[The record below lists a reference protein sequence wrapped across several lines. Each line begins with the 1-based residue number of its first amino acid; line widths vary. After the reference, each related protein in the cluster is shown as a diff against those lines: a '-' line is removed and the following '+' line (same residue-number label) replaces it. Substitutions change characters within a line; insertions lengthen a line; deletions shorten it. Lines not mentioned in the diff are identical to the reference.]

1 MASRRTY
8 KRKGSRKHK
17 SSKRHH
23 IKHHIRHAK
32 KNMIIMGGDGGAPGY
47 AEGVYG
53 GIGQQHAE
61 SNDSNLIAMNAQY
74 ANSMRGGTNPLQNQ
88 VNLEGMNRAHLVT
101 GGQQQQQLQQGG
113 EVLTEVAVPV
123 ALLALNQGLVPK
135 RRTGKQRHHRS
146 NRRYRR

>member
-1 MASRRTY
+1 MPSKRTY
-8 KRKGSRKHK
+8 KKKGSRKHK
-17 SSKRHH
+17 SSRRHH
-23 IKHHIRHAK
+23 RRHAK
-32 KNMIIMGGDGGAPGY
+32 KNMIIMGGDGGATGY
-47 AEGVYG
+47 AQGVYG

-61 SNDSNLIAMNAQY
+61 SNDTNLIARNEQY
-74 ANSMRGGTNPLQNQ
+74 ASSMRGGTNPLQNQ

>member
-8 KRKGSRKHK
+8 KRKGSRKQK
-17 SSKRHH
+17 GSRRHH
-23 IKHHIRHAK
+23 RKHAK
-32 KNMIIMGGDGGAPGY
+32 KNMIILGGDGGSTGY
-47 AEGVYG
+47 AAGVYG
-53 GIGQQHAE
+53 GIGQQHAQ
-61 SNDSNLIAMNAQY
+61 SDDNNVIAMNAQY
-74 ANSMRGGTNPLQNQ
+74 ANSMRGGANFVANQEPIIGLNP
-88 VNLEGMNRAHLVT
+88 GLV
-101 GGQQQQQLQQGG
+101 GAQQQQLQKGG

>member
-1 MASRRTY
+1 MPSKRTY

-23 IKHHIRHAK
+23 RRHAK
-32 KNMIIMGGDGGAPGY
+32 KNMIIMGGDSGATGH
-47 AEGVYG
+47 ALGVYG
-53 GIGQQHAE
+53 GIGQQHAQ
-61 SNDSNLIAMNAQY
+61 SNGSNVIAMNGG
-74 ANSMRGGTNPLQNQ
+74 ANLLENQ
-88 VNLEGMNRAHLVT
+88 LNLEGMNRSHIVT
-101 GGQQQQQLQQGG
+101 GGQQQQQQLQQGG

-135 RRTGKQRHHRS
+135 RHTGKHRHHRS